1 MKKIF
6 YSLTALL
13 FIAAG
18 CTNDDLAV
26 DNQVAPAPV
35 SQKKS
40 YNTFNAT
47 IAGADTRTQLAN
59 GDEVVWNEKE
69 EIFVLTDEDGG
80 GKGHP
85 FYLVEGAGTTK
96 GVFSGPMTTGD
107 TFYAVTPSTIESWN
121 PKAKSLTLWWPYDA
135 ASDNEELNEIY
146 HSIPMFAMSQDNNL
160 HFMQLGGILHFSLTG
175 TLVLTD
181 VQLKGNNGEVFPE
194 GVTVD
199 YSGDSGLTVS
209 PYYQERN
216 ARSNMSFGFKGMQ
229 LSATEASDVYVFLPA
244 GMTFENGFTATFSMV
259 DSVTG
264 SYASVIKSTSK
275 PVTIERAVSIDFDAF
290 DADVQMAENMQTQ
303 STAMNALFEAA
314 GGSNNPFGWTPAMP
328 FTQWQGIM
336 NDGTNIRGISLDGS
350 VFEGE
355 FAIPAEIAGLPLENL
370 ELRNFATLT
379 GIGNIANVSSLRSI
393 YLVND
398 NLSGSL
404 PDVFVDMPNLQFL
417 CLDKNNF
424 TGGFS
429 DAWLNGFPS
438 ILALALYGN
447 QLNGTVTLEQQ
458 QSPMWQ
464 RLLLYSGYRFF
475 DHYVTMQQEGY
486 GMTVEG
492 YIRINVDKWDYQM
505 VVGDTAQ
512 IELTFIGEGDM
523 SDLGFSYDEDIISI
537 DENGVITALAEGST
551 SVDIVSIY
559 HPDEIIGGLFVNV
572 PSKVEAGGNE
582 EFVDDDE
589 QGEW

>member
-47 IAGADTRTQLAN
+47 IAGADTRTQLVN
-59 GDEVVWNEKE
+59 GDEVVWNERE
-69 EIFVLTDEDGG
+69 EIFVLTEEDGG
-80 GKGHP
+80 NGDY
-85 FYLVEGAGTTK
+85 FYLIEGAGTTK
-96 GVFSGPMTTGD
+96 GVFSGPMATGD
-107 TFYAVTPSTIESWN
+107 TFYAVTPGAIESWN

-135 ASDNEELNEIY
+135 ATENEDPNEY
-146 HSIPMFAMSQDNNL
+146 HRIPMFAMSQDNNL
-160 HFMQLGGILHFSLTG
+160 QFMQLGGILHFSLTG
-175 TLVLTD
+175 TSMLTE
-181 VQLKGNNGEVFPE
+181 VQLKGNNGEVFPD

-209 PYYQERN
+209 PYYEEINTRTLIG
-216 ARSNMSFGFKGMQ
+216 RGFSGMQ

-244 GMTFENGFTATFSMV
+244 GMTFEHGFTATFGMT
-259 DSVTG
+259 DSNTG
-264 SYASVIKSTSK
+264 NYAYVIKSTTK
-275 PVTIERAVSIDFDAF
+275 PVTIERAVSIDFDVF
-290 DADVQMAENMQTQ
+290 DADVQMAENIQTQ
-303 STAMNALFEAA
+303 GTAMNALFEAA

-328 FTQWQGIM
+328 FTQWQGIL

-355 FAIPAEIAGLPLENL
+355 FAIPAEIAGLPLESM

-379 GIGNIANVSSLRSI
+379 GIGNIANVSTLTSI

-417 CLDKNNF
+417 CLDNNNF

-438 ILALALYGN
+438 IVGITLYEN
-447 QLNGTVTLEQQ
+447 QMNGTVTLEQQ
-458 QSPMWQ
+458 QSPLWQ
-464 RLLLYSGYRFF
+464 RLLLYSGSRFF
-475 DHYVTMQQEGY
+475 DPYVIMQQEGY

-492 YIRINVDKWDYQM
+492 YIRINVDKWVYQM
-505 VVGDTAQ
+505 GVGDTSQ
-512 IELTFIGEGDM
+512 IELTFIGEGEMD
-523 SDLGFSYDEDIISI
+523 DLGFSYDKDIISI
-537 DENGVITALAEGST
+537 DENGIITALAEGST
-551 SVDIVSIY
+551 NVEIVSIY
-559 HPDEIIGGLFVNV
+559 RPDEIIGGLFVNV
-572 PSKVEAGGNE
+572 QKKVESNTNE
-582 EFVDDDE
+582 DFTDE
-589 QGEW
+589 EGEW